1 MRNNKGNTM
10 KNAYIFAGVNGA
22 GKTTLYYN
30 ALEQNN
36 DFGRRINIDEIV
48 SAFGDWK
55 NQKDQIRASKI
66 AIKLRNS
73 YIKNSYDFNL
83 ETTLCGSSILSLF
96 EKLKENDYTIHLYY
110 VKVDSVDI
118 AKDRV
123 AQRVKKGGHNID
135 EKMIERRF
143 KESLE
148 NLEKVIPLCD
158 KVFEFDNSK
167 NEMELKKITNAQ
179 ISNPNKQANTQSF
192 NPSDSIEDRVAI
204 LESNQQS
211 IQQMRSA
218 KDLMQESKKDSI
230 QDSNIESKKEKL
242 KIRKYK

>member
-1 MRNNKGNTM
+1 M

-30 ALEQNN
+30 ELEQKN

-55 NQKDQIRASKI
+55 SQKDQIRASKI
-66 AIKLRNS
+66 AINLRNS
-73 YIKNSYDFNL
+73 YIRNSYDFNL

-96 EKLKENDYTIHLYY
+96 QKLKECDYAIYLYY
-110 VKVDSVDI
+110 VKVDSVEI

-135 EKMIERRF
+135 ENLIERRF

-148 NLEKVIPLCD
+148 NLEKVIPFCD
-158 KVFEFDNSK
+158 KVFIFDNSK
-167 NEMELKKITNAQ
+167 NKIVKTQ
-179 ISNPNKQANTQSF
+179 TIIPNKQMNIQNF
-192 NPSDSIEDRVAI
+192 NPSDSIEYKMQI

-211 IQQMRSA
+211 IQKMQNS
-218 KDLMQESKKDSI
+218 KDLMQENTKNLT
-230 QDSNIESKKEKL
+230 QDSNIIENSVES
-242 KIRKYK
+242 KIRKCK

>member
-1 MRNNKGNTM
+1 MSSISHKRNTM

-66 AIKLRNS
+66 AINLRNS

-96 EKLKENDYTIHLYY
+96 QKLKKCDYTIHLYY

-158 KVFEFDNSK
+158 NIFEFDNSK
-167 NEMELKKITNAQ
+167 NEMELKKIANAQ
-179 ISNPNKQANTQSF
+179 TPIPNKQANIQSF
-192 NPSDSIEDRVAI
+192 NPNDSIEDRIQI

-211 IQQMRSA
+211 IQKMQST
-218 KDLMQESKKDSI
+218 KDFI
-230 QDSNIESKKEKL
+230 QDSNIESKKEKP
-242 KIRKYK
+242 KTRKHK